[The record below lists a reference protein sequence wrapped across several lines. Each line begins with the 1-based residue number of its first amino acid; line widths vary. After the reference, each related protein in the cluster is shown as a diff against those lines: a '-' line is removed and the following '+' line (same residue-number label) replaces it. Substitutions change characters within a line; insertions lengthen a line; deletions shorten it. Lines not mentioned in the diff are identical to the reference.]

1 MNAGIQIFGF
11 RAGMIIEF
19 SGSIADIP
27 YGFVLCDGNNGT
39 PNLMNRSIIGAG
51 DSYAVGASGGA
62 TTHGHTANQSGHIH
76 NMVIGA
82 ALAAGTTYDE
92 TTDSKDPVITVES
105 GSSLSPY
112 YALAFIMK
120 T

>member
-11 RAGMIIEF
+11 KAGMIIKF
-19 SGSIADIP
+19 SGAIANIP
-27 YGFVLCDGNNGT
+27 SGFVLCDGNNGT

-51 DSYAVGASGGA
+51 DSYAVGATGGA
-62 TTHGHTANQSGHIH
+62 TTHGHTASQGGHTHILISGTDI
-76 NMVIGA
+76 
-82 ALAAGTTYDE
+82 AAGTDIANLTNSYAP
-92 TTDSKDPVITVES
+92 SISVES
-105 GSSLSPY
+105 GSSLSPW